1 MNPDKLI
8 EGIAVEIESFESL
21 YLDISR
27 FPSMIYGS
35 EINNYDKAAIALM
48 LSQFFNGI
56 ENILKRILEQNS
68 IKLPKNEQFHINLIN
83 AFSEK
88 SNYDIGIIFSNE
100 IIDGLSILRRFR
112 HYVFHGYS
120 FKLEWDRLS
129 LAIES
134 LPNIFDDFKEQILQ
148 YSESLK

>member
-88 SNYDIGIIFSNE
+88 SNYNIGIIFSSE